1 MKKQKYSVHN
11 ENLLFST
18 GNSTQCSV
26 VTETRRKSIYVWIYV
41 SVYGICICIWDICI
55 CIWDICICIAD
66 SLCYTVETNNIVT

>member
-26 VTETRRKSIYVWIYV
+26 VTETRGKSIYVWIYV

-55 CIWDICICIAD
+55 CIAD
-66 SLCYTVETNNIVT
+66 SLCYTV